1 MTLLRQL
8 ATWLGV
14 ISPLA
19 YAYPA
24 FDVDLTPDRQLHLVG
39 SIHMGSVEMSPL
51 PDVLLQRLKQAS
63 ALIVEVDISDSGS
76 PFGDERVPLPLS
88 ERMSA
93 ERYQQF
99 QQLCETLALSESR
112 LEYLPAWQVALT
124 LQAVQ
129 AQSLGLRPAYGID
142 YQLIQAA
149 HQHHIPIIE
158 LEGQQEQ
165 LKLLHQLPDGGI
177 GLLEDTLEHWHVNA
191 RLLQVMIGWWLEQPP
206 GKTASRIP
214 MTFSREL
221 SDVLMRQRNVRWRE
235 QLQALPPGHYVVAV
249 GALHLYGED
258 SLTALLQP

>member
-1 MTLLRQL
+1 MTLLRHL
-8 ATWLGV
+8 ATWLGF
-14 ISPLA
+14 ISPFT

-24 FDVDLTPDRQLHLVG
+24 FDIDLTADRHLHLVG
-39 SIHMGSVEMSPL
+39 SIHMGSVDMSPL
-51 PDVLLQRLKQAS
+51 PEILLQRLTHAN

-76 PFGDERVPLPLS
+76 PFGDARETRPLAERL
-88 ERMSA
+88 SA

-112 LEYLPAWQVALT
+112 FEYLPPWQIALT

-142 YQLIQAA
+142 YQLLQVARE
-149 HQHHIPIIE
+149 HHIPIIE

-206 GKTASRIP
+206 GKTASQIP

-221 SDVLMRQRNVRWRE
+221 SDVLMRQRNERWRE
-235 QLQALPPGHYVVAV
+235 QLQALPPGNYVVAV
-249 GALHLYGED
+249 GALHLYGEG